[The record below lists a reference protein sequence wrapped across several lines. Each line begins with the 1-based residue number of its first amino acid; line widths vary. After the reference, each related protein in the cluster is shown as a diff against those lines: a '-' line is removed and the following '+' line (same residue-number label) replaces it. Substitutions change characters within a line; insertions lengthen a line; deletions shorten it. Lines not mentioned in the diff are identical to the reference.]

1 MQYLE
6 LVSGDITICYHNS
19 WTGVETVEINGQ
31 TYSKQSS
38 IMGLQHQFD
47 VKENGIL
54 VHYQLTSRL
63 GNDGNV
69 LVDLLR
75 DGIMIHKNVI
85 VPYTTKPKSPA
96 FADKQEGLKKL
107 KMYDIDQAIDEFKKA
122 LKKTPNDP
130 EIYFHLACAYSNKE
144 MANEGLSCLVT
155 AIEKGLKDTE
165 MILSHEMLSYLR
177 MQPGFEHIQSVI
189 KKM

>member
-6 LVSGDITICYHNS
+6 LISGDITICYHNS

-63 GNDGNV
+63 GNDGNEFKIITQV
-69 LVDLLR
+69 FLYKFLND
-75 DGIMIHKNVI
+75 
-85 VPYTTKPKSPA
+85 KSL
-96 FADKQEGLKKL
+96 LKKD
-107 KMYDIDQAIDEFKKA
+107 KIFK
-122 LKKTPNDP
+122 
-130 EIYFHLACAYSNKE
+130 SNK
-144 MANEGLSCLVT
+144 
-155 AIEKGLKDTE
+155 KGKYFKLLKS
-165 MILSHEMLSYLR
+165 L
-177 MQPGFEHIQSVI
+177 
-189 KKM
+189 